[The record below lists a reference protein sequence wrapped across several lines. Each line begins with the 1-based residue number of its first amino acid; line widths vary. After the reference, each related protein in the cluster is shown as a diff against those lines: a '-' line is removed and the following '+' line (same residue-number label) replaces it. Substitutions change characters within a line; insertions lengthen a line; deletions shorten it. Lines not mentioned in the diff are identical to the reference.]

1 MTEAAKAEMEKAI
14 ALNAENN
21 LFTKSAHRK
30 ALLDL
35 GAVREG
41 MPWRR
46 GRAWGRPNTIARTKH
61 QSDQT
66 RRHASLAQHRRDTV
80 GDTRVVFA
88 SPERTTP

>member
-1 MTEAAKAEMEKAI
+1 MNEAAKAEMEKAI

-21 LFTKSAHRK
+21 LFTKSAHRT

-46 GRAWGRPNTIARTKH
+46 GRALGRPSTIARTKH
-61 QSDQT
+61 QSKQT
-66 RRHASLAQHRRDTV
+66 RGVCTTSRERELVRH
-80 GDTRVVFA
+80 G
-88 SPERTTP
+88 

>member
-21 LFTKSAHRK
+21 LFTKSAHRI

-46 GRAWGRPNTIARTKH
+46 GPPEHNYKN
-61 QSDQT
+61 Q
-66 RRHASLAQHRRDTV
+66 AS
-80 GDTRVVFA
+80 
-88 SPERTTP
+88 E